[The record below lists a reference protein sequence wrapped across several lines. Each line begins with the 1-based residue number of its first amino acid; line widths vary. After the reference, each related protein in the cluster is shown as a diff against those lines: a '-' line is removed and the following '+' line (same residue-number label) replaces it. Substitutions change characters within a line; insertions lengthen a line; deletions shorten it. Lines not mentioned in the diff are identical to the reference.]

1 MSRAKSQD
9 KFGTV
14 LVTGGTDGLGRA
26 TAIFLAEHG
35 YHVFAGGRNADRRAA
50 LEKLAGEKQ
59 LPLEVLSMDVC
70 DDASVNHAVAEI
82 ERRAGPVEILVN
94 NAGIAIGAM
103 IEEIKLADLHKQ
115 FETNFFGAIRV
126 AQRVLPQM
134 RQQRRGRIINMS
146 SIAGKVAV
154 PVMGPY
160 SASKHALEA
169 ASDAMRLELFPFGVH
184 VVLIEPGYI
193 PTSMNQNA
201 TELSSAYLAIAQDS
215 PYRGVYEGFQGVW
228 KKTMDAAHD
237 TPEDCARVILQAIE
251 DSPPRARY
259 LVTNE
264 AKMASRMKWLLPDR
278 VFDRGLVKR
287 LGLEAVRQAAGT
299 GAAK

>member
-1 MSRAKSQD
+1 MAPEKSHD
-9 KFGTV
+9 SLGIV

-26 TAIFLAEHG
+26 AAILLAERG
-35 YHVFAGGRNADRRAA
+35 YRVFAGGRNAARRAA
-50 LEKLAGEKQ
+50 LEQLASEKK
-59 LPLEVLSMDVC
+59 LPLEVLDMDVC
-70 DDASVNHAVAEI
+70 DDASVDRAVSEI
-82 ERRAGPVEILVN
+82 ERRAGPVSILVN

-103 IEEIKLADLHKQ
+103 IEEIKLADLRKQ

-134 RQQRRGRIINMS
+134 RKQRSGRIINMS

-169 ASDAMRLELFPFGVH
+169 ASDSLRLELFPFGVH

-201 TELSSAYLAIAQDS
+201 RELSSAYIQGGEVS
-215 PYRGVYEGFQGVW
+215 PYRGVYQGFQDTW
-228 KKTMDAAHD
+228 KKTMDSAHD
-237 TPEDCARVILQAIE
+237 TPEDCARVILQAVQ
-251 DSPPRARY
+251 DDPPRARY

-264 AKMASRMKWLLPDR
+264 AKMANRMKWLLSDR
-278 VFDRGLVKR
+278 LFDGGLVKR
-287 LGLEAVRQAAGT
+287 LGLEAVRQSLKKE
-299 GAAK
+299 GAK

>member
-1 MSRAKSQD
+1 MAPERSQD
-9 KFGTV
+9 NLGTV

-26 TAIFLAEHG
+26 AAILLAERG
-35 YHVFAGGRNADRRAA
+35 YRVFAGGRNADRRAA
-50 LEKLAGEKQ
+50 LEKFAREKT
-59 LPLEVLSMDVC
+59 LPLELLDMDVC
-70 DDASVNHAVAEI
+70 DDASVSNAVGEI
-82 ERRAGPVEILVN
+82 ERRAGPVNILVN

-103 IEEIKLADLHKQ
+103 IEEIKLADLRKQ

-126 AQRVLPQM
+126 AQRVLPLM

-160 SASKHALEA
+160 SSSKHALEA
-169 ASDAMRLELFPFGVH
+169 ASDALRLELFPFGVH

-201 TELSSAYLAIAQDS
+201 TELSSAYIQGGEQS
-215 PYRGVYEGFQGVW
+215 PYRGVYLGFQNVW
-228 KKTMDAAHD
+228 KKAMESAHD
-237 TPEDCARVILQAIE
+237 TPEDCARVILRAIE
-251 DSPPRARY
+251 DEPPRARY

-264 AKMASRMKWLLPDR
+264 AKIANRMKWLLPDR
-278 VFDRGLVKR
+278 IFDGGLVKR
-287 LGLEAVRQAAGT
+287 LGLGAVRDAMKKE
-299 GAAK
+299 AAK

>member
-1 MSRAKSQD
+1 MAHEKSHD
-9 KFGTV
+9 NLGIV

-26 TAIFLAEHG
+26 AAILLAERG

-50 LEKLAGEKQ
+50 LDKLAREKK
-59 LPLEVLSMDVC
+59 LPLEMLDMDVC
-70 DDASVNHAVAEI
+70 DDASVNNAVSEI
-82 ERRAGPVEILVN
+82 ERRAGPVSILVN

-103 IEEIKLADLHKQ
+103 IEEIKLADLRKQ

-134 RQQRRGRIINMS
+134 RQLRYGRIINMS

-169 ASDAMRLELFPFGVH
+169 ASDALRLELFPFGVH

-201 TELSSAYLAIAQDS
+201 TELSSTYIEGGEQS
-215 PYRGVYEGFQGVW
+215 PYRGVYEGFEREW
-228 KKTMDAAHD
+228 KKTMQAAHD
-237 TPEDCARVILQAIE
+237 TSEDCARVILRAIE
-251 DSPPRARY
+251 DDPPRARY

-264 AKMASRMKWLLPDR
+264 AKMANRMKWLFSDR
-278 VFDRGLVKR
+278 IFDGGLVKR
-287 LGLEAVRQAAGT
+287 LGLEAVRQT
-299 GAAK
+299 VKKEGAK

>member
-1 MSRAKSQD
+1 MAPERSQRNL
-9 KFGTV
+9 GIV

-26 TAIFLAEHG
+26 AAILLAGRG
-35 YHVFAGGRNADRRAA
+35 YHVFAGGRNATRRAA
-50 LEKLAGEKQ
+50 LEKLAEEKK
-59 LPLEVLSMDVC
+59 LPLEVLDMDVC
-70 DDASVNHAVAEI
+70 EDVSVNDAVSEI
-82 ERRAGPVEILVN
+82 ERRAGPVNILVN

-103 IEEIKLADLHKQ
+103 IEEIKLADLRKQ

-146 SIAGKVAV
+146 SIAGIVAV

-169 ASDAMRLELFPFGVH
+169 ASDSLRLELFPFGVH

-201 TELSSAYLAIAQDS
+201 AELSSAYIQGGQTS
-215 PYRGVYEGFQGVW
+215 PYRDVYLGFQTAW
-228 KKTMDAAHD
+228 KKTTDSSPH
-237 TPEDCARVILQAIE
+237 TPEECARVILQAIE
-251 DSPPRARY
+251 DDPPRARY
-259 LVTNE
+259 LVTKE
-264 AKMASRMKWLLPDR
+264 AKIANRMKWLLTDR
-278 VFDRGLVKR
+278 AFDGGLVKR
-287 LGLEAVRQAAGT
+287 FGLEAARQILQK
-299 GAAK
+299 GASK

>member
-1 MSRAKSQD
+1 MKPDKSRD
-9 KFGTV
+9 HLGVV

-26 TAIFLAEHG
+26 TAIFLAQRG
-35 YHVFAGGRNADRRAA
+35 YHVFAGGRNALRRAT
-50 LEKLAGEKQ
+50 LEQIASEKK
-59 LPLEVLSMDVC
+59 LPLEVLDMDVC
-70 DDASVNHAVAEI
+70 VDTSVNHAVAEI
-82 ERRAGPVEILVN
+82 ERRSGPVEILIN
-94 NAGIAIGAM
+94 NAGIAIGAV
-103 IEEIKLADLHKQ
+103 IEEIKQEDLRKQ

-134 RQQRRGRIINMS
+134 RQLRRGRIINMS

-160 SASKHALEA
+160 SSSKHALEA
-169 ASDAMRLELFPFGVH
+169 ASDALRLELFPFGVH

-193 PTSMNQNA
+193 PTSMNENA
-201 TELSSAYLAIAQDS
+201 MELSSAYLKGAETS
-215 PYRGVYEGFQGVW
+215 PYRGVYEGFQGAW

-237 TPEDCARVILQAIE
+237 TPEDCARVILQAME
-251 DSPPRARY
+251 DEPPRARY

-278 VFDRGLVKR
+278 VFDGGIVKR
-287 LGLEAVRQAAGT
+287 LGLEAVRQAA
-299 GAAK
+299 KKEVVK